1 MSHVTPVVSE
11 CKDDAG
17 VILAQGLAKNQGAE
31 RDDEPRGWGYLKG
44 LDDFAFIQ
52 SMKQSV
58 AKKALILK
66 F

>member
-31 RDDEPRGWGYLKG
+31 RDDEPRGWGCLKG
-44 LDDFAFIQ
+44 LDDFALMEIYETKR
-52 SMKQSV
+52 S
-58 AKKALILK
+58 
-66 F
+66 